1 MNGFL
6 SMYITQTF
14 QFFLDIV
21 IDYEI
26 YDIKISVTHKF

>member
-6 SMYITQTF
+6 SIYITQTF
-14 QFFLDIV
+14 HFLDMV